1 MHKSVYYCT
10 SRKTVNKVK
19 LLFIYVIFCFNYQA
33 ITSPTVRIACPKLRI
48 YELPN
53 RLIARYKLRI
63 YELQIGESCALNH
76 EFHELQI
83 DELQDKN
90 HEFHELQIVNCML

>member
-19 LLFIYVIFCFNYQA
+19 LLFIYVIFCFDYQTIA
-33 ITSPTVRIACPKLRI
+33 SPTVRIVCAKLRI

-63 YELQIGESCALNH
+63 YELRDSELNAKNY
-76 EFHELQI
+76 EFHEL
-83 DELQDKN
+83 
-90 HEFHELQIVNCML
+90 HIVNCML

>member
-1 MHKSVYYCT
+1 MHKSVCHST
-10 SRKTVNKVK
+10 GRAIVNKIK
-19 LLFIYVIFCFNYQA
+19 LLFIYVIFCFNRQTIA
-33 ITSPTVRIACPKLRI
+33 SPTIRIACPK
-48 YELPN
+48 P
-53 RLIARYKLRI
+53 RI

-90 HEFHELQIVNCML
+90 HEFHELHIAHCML

>member
-19 LLFIYVIFCFNYQA
+19 LLFIYVIFCFNCQTIA
-33 ITSPTVRIACPKLRI
+33 SPTIRIACPK
-48 YELPN
+48 P
-53 RLIARYKLRI
+53 RI

-90 HEFHELQIVNCML
+90 HEFHELHIAHCML